1 MEEASWLLG
10 DSSRHSNKSK
20 KLHEVKDERLKNS
33 FISQTRPDGPS
44 ASRPRVNMGW
54 GGGLGSS
61 DQLQNFKSPPR
72 HCPHLAIYNTIEGR
86 NLITQRRQTSNATHT
101 TS

>member
-54 GGGLGSS
+54 GGVLDHLISYKISS
-61 DQLQNFKSPPR
+61 PHHDIVPIWPFTIQLR
-72 HCPHLAIYNTIEGR
+72 AGT
-86 NLITQRRQTSNATHT
+86 
-101 TS
+101 